1 MVSDMDLKLIKMT
14 TSHYWLKSPGIG
26 EKMQHN
32 GRIFYDKFKKI
43 DEPITRNLLQ
53 SHFKKEIIIAHSLI
67 NERDKVEN
75 IVFDYN
81 GFNAERFWHRAQLLL
96 REEGFINF
104 TAYETFGTNLLRY
117 SKDGA
122 SYIDAAGKDVW
133 VQSYEMRSPI
143 VAVNGDYAAIADQQ
157 GNNIY
162 ICDLNGCQGVA
173 TTVLPII
180 KVTLSLIH

>member
-104 TAYETFGTNLLRY
+104 TAYETKTPGHLHLYVHKGHTTFQEGCQIAKMLGANLSQKMPTEWKMFPSLDIPKNFNILIVPYNVYKKER
-117 SKDGA
+117 GA
-122 SYIDAAGKDVW
+122 SWSKH
-133 VQSYEMRSPI
+133 M
-143 VAVNGDYAAIADQQ
+143 
-157 GNNIY
+157 
-162 ICDLNGCQGVA
+162 
-173 TTVLPII
+173 
-180 KVTLSLIH
+180 

>member
-96 REEGFINF
+96 RDEGFINF
-104 TAYETFGTNLLRY
+104 TAYTTKTRGHLHLYVHKGHTALQEGYQLGKMLSTKLAQKMPVEWKMFPNPDVPREFNILALPYDVYNKER
-117 SKDGA
+117 GA
-122 SYIDAAGKDVW
+122 SWAKH
-133 VQSYEMRSPI
+133 M
-143 VAVNGDYAAIADQQ
+143 
-157 GNNIY
+157 
-162 ICDLNGCQGVA
+162 
-173 TTVLPII
+173 
-180 KVTLSLIH
+180 